1 MPAGFDNIQI
11 TPSTGTYNNNNGI
24 WTIPQLNNGENATL
38 TLSGILTSNITSQ
51 VLMNTA
57 NKTYQDQ
64 FDPNPNND
72 NSSASIYVLVAD
84 IHITKTVDK
93 NRPNVGDIVT
103 FTVTVINDG
112 PDNATNIQIQDLMP
126 TGFNNIT
133 ITPSTGT
140 YNNNNGI
147 WTIPQLNN
155 GENATLTLSGTI
167 NSTIASQTITN
178 TANLTNTRPIRP
190 HTKQHSQRKHKH
202 TRSRHRHHQNRKQKY
217 SQCRRRC
224 HIHHHHH
231 QPWP

>member
-1 MPAGFDNIQI
+1 MNKAIANVGENVTFTVTAKNNGPDNATNIQIQDLMPAGFDNIQI

-126 TGFNNIT
+126 TGFNNIQ
-133 ITPSTGT
+133 
-140 YNNNNGI
+140 YN
-147 WTIPQLNN
+147 
-155 GENATLTLSGTI
+155 TL
-167 NSTIASQTITN
+167 
-178 TANLTNTRPIRP
+178 
-190 HTKQHSQRKHKH
+190 
-202 TRSRHRHHQNRKQKY
+202 HRHIQQ
-217 SQCRRRC
+217 
-224 HIHHHHH
+224 
-231 QPWP
+231 